1 VRWASGPVE
10 PPRFVVRALRWLRDR
25 PARHR
30 AAGYALVDALAML
43 ASFAVVLWLYDR
55 HCHCLRTNVGTVGL
69 ALGFAVASVVI
80 FKVSGLYRP
89 LLRYRD
95 TRLIWRIMRATIPA
109 AALPGWVTISVLQ
122 GVSNDLLLFPL
133 WIAMFAFA
141 LAWRAAGT
149 SLVAWTIR
157 EEVQPKRSRVV
168 IYGAGRA
175 GRQLVEV
182 LLREKQYVVLGF
194 VDDNRDVQRRTLR
207 DLPIHSPDWL
217 RALAANKAVDQI
229 ILAFPS
235 IGVARRREIVHGLS
249 ELGVR
254 VTTLPSLA
262 DIMSG
267 RIAIT
272 AIRDVTAEELLSRDA
287 VTPDFNLIAGE
298 LTGRSVLVTGGGGS
312 IGSALC
318 REILRHKPRK
328 LVVLDASEHAL
339 YAIDEDLIERVRD
352 ADSDVEI
359 VPVLCSVLNAR
370 ALHRTLREHAIE
382 ILYHAAAYK
391 HVPLVES
398 NIAAGIENN
407 VFGTL
412 NAAQAAVRNKVRK
425 FVLISTDKAVRPTS
439 IMGAS
444 KRMAEMVIDSIA
456 HRHPATRF
464 ALVRFGNVLDSAG
477 SVVPRFRRQIM
488 QGGPITVTHPE
499 MVRFFMTIPEAAE
512 LVIQAGAMARSR
524 GCDVF
529 HLDMGEPV
537 RVLDLAYRLVSLSGL
552 TVRKP
557 GSGEGDIEIEIT
569 GIRPGEK
576 LYEELLV
583 DGEAASTTHPRIFRA
598 RDVEASWSGILPA
611 LKLVREALRQGDPR
625 HLRVVLARS
634 IGHLDLAA
642 VEEPPVAS
650 TTVAKGIAWREA
662 ESRPAGASALVE
674 PLRPAANTVRS

>member
-1 VRWASGPVE
+1 M
-10 PPRFVVRALRWLRDR
+10 
-25 PARHR
+25 
-30 AAGYALVDALAML
+30 VDALASAMSL
-43 ASFAVVLWLYDR
+43 AIVLSLYDR
-55 HCHCLRTNVGTVGL
+55 RCHCLEMDGRTGWLV
-69 ALGFAVASVVI
+69 LGFALASVAI

-95 TRLIWRIMRATIPA
+95 TRLVWGIMRSTIPA
-109 AALPGWVTISVLQ
+109 AAVLGWISFDFLESVD
-122 GVSNDLLLFPL
+122 NYLLLFPL
-133 WIAMFAFA
+133 WITMFALT

-149 SLVAWTIR
+149 SLVGWTIR
-157 EEVQPKRSRVV
+157 EPQPDRLRVV

-175 GRQLVEV
+175 GQQLVEV
-182 LLREKQYVVLGF
+182 LLREKQYAVLGF
-194 VDDNRDVQRRTLR
+194 VDDNRDVQGRTLR
-207 DLPIHSPDWL
+207 DLRIYSPDKL
-217 RALAANKAVDQI
+217 RALAADKMVDQI

-235 IGVARRREIVHGLS
+235 VGSARRREILHALS

-254 VTTLPSLA
+254 VTTLPSLP

-272 AIRDVTAEELLSRDA
+272 TIRDVTAEELLSRDA
-287 VTPDFNLIAGE
+287 VTPDFNLIARE

-318 REILRHKPRK
+318 REILRHRPRK

-339 YAIDEDLIERVRD
+339 YEIHEDLTERVRD
-352 ADSDVEI
+352 ADSNVEI
-359 VPVLCSVLNAR
+359 APVLCSVLNAR
-370 ALHRTLREHAIE
+370 ALQRTVREHAVD

-444 KRMAEMVIDSIA
+444 KRLAEMVIDAIA
-456 HRHPATRF
+456 RRHPTTQF

-477 SVVPRFRRQIM
+477 SVVPRFRRQIT

-552 TVRKP
+552 TVRMP
-557 GSGEGDIEIEIT
+557 GSRDGDIEIEIT

-583 DGEAASTTHPRIFRA
+583 DGEAAPTPHPRIFRA
-598 RDVEASWSGILPA
+598 RDVEAAWSEVLPA
-611 LKLVREALRQGDPR
+611 LKLVREALRAGAP
-625 HLRVVLARS
+625 LRLRTVLARS
-634 IGHLDLAA
+634 IGHPDLAA
-642 VEEPPVAS
+642 VEESS
-650 TTVAKGIAWREA
+650 TPSAMAEGVAWREPDMR
-662 ESRPAGASALVE
+662 SGPAHVE
-674 PLRPAANTVRS
+674 PPRPAANAVRT